1 MSTRAIMI
9 RHGESVSNAHPEMAA
24 LPLEQ
29 GDRLTERGR
38 EQARRAAEA
47 LVELHPTALLSSTMG
62 RAIET
67 AEIIADQIA
76 LPVVEV
82 PYITELRESRDYDS
96 MSAAEQQSRRWS
108 VWMQEHGEDPDFSW
122 HGGESFEQ
130 VRGRVRRLKDELEA
144 EHSGGRPLV
153 VTHGI
158 FLRFFLFDS
167 LLGDAFRPDQ
177 AGQLWYLRSLNCGVS
192 VFEHGERW
200 HPADADTPGW
210 TCISWMSR
218 PWDPA

>member
-1 MSTRAIMI
+1 MSTRAILV
-9 RHGESVSNAHPEMAA
+9 RHGESVSNADPEMAS
-24 LPLEQ
+24 LPLDQ

-38 EQARRAAEA
+38 EQARRAADGLA
-47 LVELHPTALLSSTMG
+47 ELEPTALLSSTMG

-67 AEIIADQIA
+67 AEIIADRIA
-76 LPVVEV
+76 MPIVEV

-96 MSAAEQQSRRWS
+96 MSAEEQKLRRWS
-108 VWMQEHGEDPDFSW
+108 VWMREHGDDPDFSW

-130 VRGRVRRLKDELEA
+130 VRGRVRRLKDELES
-144 EHSGGRPLV
+144 EHEGGRPLV

-158 FLRFFLFDS
+158 FLRFFAFDS
-167 LLGDAFRPDQ
+167 LLGDRFGPDQ
-177 AGQLWYLRSLNCGVS
+177 AGRLWRLRSLNCGVS

-200 HPADADTPGW
+200 HRADAEMPGW

>member
-1 MSTRAIMI
+1 MSTRAIMV
-9 RHGESVSNAHPEMAA
+9 RHGESVSNADPDRAS
-24 LPLEQ
+24 LPTEE

-38 EQARRAAEA
+38 EQARRAGVA
-47 LVELHPTALLSSTMG
+47 LATMEPSALLSSTMG

-67 AEIIADQIA
+67 AEIIADEIA
-76 LPVVEV
+76 LPIVEV

-96 MSAAEQQSRRWS
+96 MSAEEQKLRRWS

-130 VRGRVRRLKDELEA
+130 VRGRVRRLKDELES
-144 EHSGGRPLV
+144 EHDGGRPLV

-167 LLGDAFRPDQ
+167 LLGDGFGPDQ
-177 AGQLWYLRSLNCGVS
+177 AAQLWNMRTLNCGIS
-192 VFEHGERW
+192 VFEQGERW
-200 HPADADTPGW
+200 HRADVEKPGW
-210 TCISWMSR
+210 TCVSWMSQ
-218 PWDPA
+218 PWDLP

>member
-1 MSTRAIMI
+1 MSARAIMV
-9 RHGESVSNAHPEMAA
+9 RHGESVSNADPEMAS
-24 LPLEQ
+24 LPLDQ

-38 EQARRAAEA
+38 EQARRAGEA
-47 LVELHPTALLSSTMG
+47 LAGLEPTALLSSTMG

-67 AEIIADQIA
+67 AEIIAETIA
-76 LPVVEV
+76 LPIVEV

-96 MSAAEQQSRRWS
+96 MSATEQRSRRWS

-130 VRGRVRRLKDELEA
+130 VRGRVRRLKDELES
-144 EHSGGRPLV
+144 EHDGGRPLV

-167 LLGDAFRPDQ
+167 LLGDGFGPDQ
-177 AGQLWYLRSLNCGVS
+177 AGQLWNLRTLNCGVS
-192 VFEHGERW
+192 IFEHGERW
-200 HPADADTPGW
+200 HPVDAETPGW

-218 PWDPA
+218 PWDPR

>member
-1 MSTRAIMI
+1 MV
-9 RHGESVSNAHPEMAA
+9 RHGESVSNADPEMAS
-24 LPLEQ
+24 LPLEE

-38 EQARRAAEA
+38 EQARLAGEA
-47 LVELHPTALLSSTMG
+47 LAGLEPTALLSSTMG

-67 AEIIADQIA
+67 AEIIAETIG
-76 LPVVEV
+76 LPIVEI

-96 MSAAEQQSRRWS
+96 MSAEEQKLRRWS
-108 VWMQEHGEDPDFSW
+108 VWMREHGDDPDFSW

-130 VRGRVRRLKDELEA
+130 VRGRVRRLKDELES
-144 EHSGGRPLV
+144 EHEGGRPLV

-167 LLGDAFRPDQ
+167 LLGDAFGPDQ
-177 AGQLWYLRSLNCGVS
+177 ARRMWSLRSLNCGVS

-218 PWDPA
+218 PWDP

>member
-1 MSTRAIMI
+1 MV
-9 RHGESVSNAHPEMAA
+9 RHGESVSNADPEMAS

-38 EQARRAAEA
+38 EQARAAAEA
-47 LVELHPTALLSSTMG
+47 LAALQPTALLSSTMG

-67 AEIIADQIA
+67 AEILADRIA
-76 LPVVEV
+76 LPIVEV

-96 MSAAEQQSRRWS
+96 MSSEEQKLRRWS
-108 VWMQEHGEDPDFSW
+108 VWMKEHGEDPDFSW

-130 VRGRVRRLKDELEA
+130 VRGRVRRLKDELES
-144 EHSGGRPLV
+144 EHDGGRPLV

-158 FLRFFLFDS
+158 FLRFFAFDS
-167 LLGDAFRPDQ
+167 LLGDAFGPDQ
-177 AGQLWYLRSLNCGVS
+177 APRLWFLRSLNCGVS
-192 VFEHGERW
+192 VFEQGERW
-200 HPADADTPGW
+200 HSADAETSGW

-218 PWDPA
+218 PWDPP

>member
-1 MSTRAIMI
+1 MSTRAIMV
-9 RHGESVSNAHPEMAA
+9 RHGESVSNADPEMAS
-24 LPLEQ
+24 LPLEE
-29 GDRLTERGR
+29 GDQLTARGR
-38 EQARRAAEA
+38 DQARRAGGALAE
-47 LVELHPTALLSSTMG
+47 LKPTALLSSTMG

-67 AEIIADQIA
+67 AEIIADQIP
-76 LPVVEV
+76 LPIVEL

-96 MSAAEQQSRRWS
+96 MSAAEQKSRRWS
-108 VWMQEHGEDPDFSW
+108 VWMQEHGDDPDFSW

-130 VRGRVRRLKDELEA
+130 VRGRVRRLKDELES
-144 EHSGGRPLV
+144 EHDGGRPLV
-153 VTHGI
+153 ITHGI

-177 AGQLWYLRSLNCGVS
+177 AGRMWSLRSLNCGVS

-200 HPADADTPGW
+200 HPIDADTPGW

>member
-1 MSTRAIMI
+1 MSTRAIMV
-9 RHGESVSNAHPEMAA
+9 RHGESVSNADPEMAS
-24 LPLEQ
+24 LPLEE

-38 EQARRAAEA
+38 EQARLAGEA
-47 LVELHPTALLSSTMG
+47 LAGLEPTALLSSTMG

-67 AEIIADQIA
+67 AEIIAETIG
-76 LPVVEV
+76 LPIVEI

-96 MSAAEQQSRRWS
+96 MSAEEQKLRRWS
-108 VWMQEHGEDPDFSW
+108 VWMREHGDDPDFSW

-130 VRGRVRRLKDELEA
+130 VRGRVRRLKDELES
-144 EHSGGRPLV
+144 EHDGGRPLV

-167 LLGDAFRPDQ
+167 LLGDAFGPDQ
-177 AGQLWYLRSLNCGVS
+177 AARLWFLRSLNCGVS

-200 HPADADTPGW
+200 HPVDAETPGW
-210 TCISWMSR
+210 TCLSWMSR
-218 PWDPA
+218 AWDPP

>member
-1 MSTRAIMI
+1 MSTRAIMV
-9 RHGESVSNAHPEMAA
+9 RHGESVSNADPEMAS
-24 LPLEQ
+24 LPLEE
-29 GDRLTERGR
+29 GDRLTARGR
-38 EQARRAAEA
+38 DQACRAGAALAE
-47 LVELHPTALLSSTMG
+47 LKPTALLSSTMG

-76 LPVVEV
+76 LPIVEL

-96 MSAAEQQSRRWS
+96 MSAAEQKSRRWS
-108 VWMQEHGEDPDFSW
+108 VWMQEHGDDPDFAW

-130 VRGRVRRLKDELEA
+130 VRGRVRRLKDELEG
-144 EHSGGRPLV
+144 EHAGGRPLV

-167 LLGDAFRPDQ
+167 LLGDGFGPNQ

-218 PWDPA
+218 PWDLP